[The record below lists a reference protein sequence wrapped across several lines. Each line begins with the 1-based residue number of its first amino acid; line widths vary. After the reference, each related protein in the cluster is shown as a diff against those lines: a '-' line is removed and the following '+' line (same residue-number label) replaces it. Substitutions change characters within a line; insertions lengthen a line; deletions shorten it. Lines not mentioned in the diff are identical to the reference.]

1 MFRADSIIS
10 FISEEFMVG
19 RKAKLDATRGNLDLM
34 VLSIVAEEP
43 SYGYRIQ
50 QRLADVSRGML
61 DIKPGTL
68 YPLLHRLEADKLIRA
83 KWDDGTGRK
92 RKWYELTAT
101 GKRRLNQQADQW
113 ARYAECLHVLLAPIL
128 EKTPSPT

>member
-1 MFRADSIIS
+1 
-10 FISEEFMVG
+10 MVG
-19 RKAKLDATRGNLDLM
+19 RKAKFDATRGNLDLM

-50 QRLADVSRGML
+50 QRLTEVSHSML

-83 KWDDGTGRK
+83 KWDGGTGRK

-101 GKRRLNQQADQW
+101 GKRRLNQQAIQW

-128 EKTPSPT
+128 EKKPNPT